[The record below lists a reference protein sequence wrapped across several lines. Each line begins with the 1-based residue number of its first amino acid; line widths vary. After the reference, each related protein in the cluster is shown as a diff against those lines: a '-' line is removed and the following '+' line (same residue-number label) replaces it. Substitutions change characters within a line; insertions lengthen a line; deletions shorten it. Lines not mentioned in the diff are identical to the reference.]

1 MRSTVAVLVLAIA
14 VAGCGSATPS
24 RSSQVDPKLALD
36 VPTYRGD
43 AARTGQMPG
52 PGPSGHPRV
61 IWQFQATAGIDTSP
75 VVMGGLVVVASTDG
89 VVHAIDLA
97 SGTERWSKD
106 LGSEVNGTPV
116 CVAGSVIVG
125 DGAGVLHALDPA
137 SGAERW
143 TLPTDGA
150 INGAPAASG
159 STVVAATEA
168 GTAWGIDATTGH
180 ERWHVALPG
189 PVRRSVAID
198 ADLAYV
204 GVTPGQLLALRIGD
218 GSIKWK
224 TSVEDSGDI
233 GTPAVAAGQV
243 IAATG
248 ADSQDAAELGVVA
261 VDAGTGATRWRYASP
276 TGAKV
281 YTPAVAGDGA
291 FVIGHDR
298 ELVRLGA
305 SDGSIVW
312 TTALDA
318 EAEALPAVADGTV
331 YVASNG
337 GHLLAFDV
345 ATGHELWR
353 APITGIPFA
362 PVVTGGYVLVPT
374 SVGVVVAIGDG
385 G

>member
-1 MRSTVAVLVLAIA
+1 MRSVVVMVLVMA
-14 VAGCGSATPS
+14 VAACGSVTP
-24 RSSQVDPKLALD
+24 RSPEVGGASAHD

-61 IWQFQATAGIDTSP
+61 VWQFQAGAAIDSSP
-75 VVMGGLVVVASTDG
+75 VVLGGLVVVASSDG
-89 VVHAIDLA
+89 VVHALELA
-97 SGTERWSKD
+97 SGTQRWSKD
-106 LGSEVNGTPV
+106 LGSEVHGTPV
-116 CVAGSVIVG
+116 CAAGSVIVG
-125 DGAGVLHALDPA
+125 DNAGVLHALDPA

-143 TLPTDGA
+143 TFPTNGA

-168 GTAWGIDATTGH
+168 GTAWAIDAATGH

-189 PVRRSVAID
+189 AVRRSVAID

-218 GSIKWK
+218 GSIAWEM
-224 TSVEDSGDI
+224 TVEGSGDI
-233 GTPAVAAGQV
+233 GTPAVGAGQV
-243 IAATG
+243 MAGTG
-248 ADSQDAAELGVVA
+248 IDSQDAAELGVVA

-298 ELVRLGA
+298 RLVRLGA

-337 GHLLAFDV
+337 GQLLAFDA

-374 SVGVVVAIGDG
+374 SAGLVVAIGDG